1 MRRRRADRA
10 TGTTAAPEPAPQP
23 AARLDEVG
31 AIDVERAL
39 RLVRIAIALLA
50 SAAVIGARGSGE
62 TGLTGLTAV
71 AAIVA
76 AVAITNGYTAWTGR
90 RGYRTAQALGGEVLD
105 VAGGLGLVLL
115 LDQPLDGSS
124 WMVMLLPIVMGGVR
138 LGAGGTLLGWT
149 LGCAGYLGLAVS
161 GVLDVS
167 DVPSDAFATA
177 LQRFAFLLAIAVPV
191 AALTQWLQHR
201 WEHQRTVAVAAEAR
215 ARRLELIESMA
226 RSFVGSTE
234 PRLLA
239 NLADAGL
246 QLGFSTVTI
255 TMEAG
260 DRATTIAT
268 VGETR
273 WLPTDDVL
281 VRPAPDET
289 LVTHWEGHDE
299 VDHLTSTS
307 ITLDTTGRTL
317 VVHGWTDVPV
327 PDDLATGFGLLG
339 AHASVALRAARALAD
354 VERQANLDGLT
365 GLLNRRA
372 FDAHVERLSTS
383 GAPVAMLLLDVDH
396 FKQINDGYGHL
407 AGDQVLRVIAERLA
421 AAIRYPADPLSAI
434 VARLGGDEFAVVIA
448 GAPLERVADVAERI
462 ERSMAHP
469 VSVDGATIPVT
480 FSIGIADTDGAWT
493 PRSLI
498 SAADG
503 AAYQAKE
510 HGRNRTSWA
519 SEPVSEGSA
528 GVPVPGP
535 ATDISRDPLM
545 SLLERSIRPSEL
557 EGRPYASHPTPPTPP
572 RSTP

>member
-1 MRRRRADRA
+1 MSRRRSRQGA
-10 TGTTAAPEPAPQP
+10 PAPDASRP
-23 AARLDEVG
+23 TSPPARLDDVG

-50 SAAVIGARGSGE
+50 SAAVIGARGSAE
-62 TGLTGLTAV
+62 AGLTGPAAV

-76 AVAITNGYTAWTGR
+76 GVALANGYTAWTGR

-149 LGCAGYLGLAVS
+149 LGCAGYLALAVS
-161 GVLDVS
+161 GVVTVS
-167 DVPSDAFATA
+167 EATSDAFATA

-226 RSFVGSTE
+226 RSFVGTTE

-255 TMEAG
+255 TMEVG

-281 VRPAPDET
+281 VRPAADET
-289 LVTHWEGHDE
+289 LVTHWEGLEDVE
-299 VDHLTSTS
+299 HLTSTS
-307 ITLDTTGRTL
+307 IALDTTGRTL
-317 VVHGWTDVPV
+317 VVHGWSDAAT
-327 PDDLATGFGLLG
+327 PDDLATAFGLLG

-372 FDAHVERLSTS
+372 FDAHLERLAQAGTS
-383 GAPVAMLLLDVDH
+383 VAMLLLDVDH
-396 FKQINDGYGHL
+396 FKAINDGYGHL
-407 AGDQVLRVIAERLA
+407 AGDQVLRVIAERLS
-421 AAIRYPADPLSAI
+421 AAIRYPQDPLSAI
-434 VARLGGDEFAVVIA
+434 VSRLGGDEFAVVIA
-448 GAPLERVADVAERI
+448 EAPLDRVADVADRI
-462 ERSMAHP
+462 EQSMAHP
-469 VSVDGATIPVT
+469 VSLDGAAIPVT

-503 AAYQAKE
+503 AAYRAKE

-519 SEPVSEGSA
+519 SEPISEGAAPGAAPS
-528 GVPVPGP
+528 PVD
-535 ATDISRDPLM
+535 DISRDPLM
-545 SLLERSIRPSEL
+545 SLLERSIGSSEL
-557 EGRPYASHPTPPTPP
+557 EGRPYASHPTTPPTPP
-572 RSTP
+572 RSS

>member
-1 MRRRRADRA
+1 MNLRRPRSH
-10 TGTTAAPEPAPQP
+10 AAAVAGSAPGPQ
-23 AARLDEVG
+23 ASARLDEVG

-50 SAAVIGARGSGE
+50 SAAVIGARDTIQG
-62 TGLTGLTAV
+62 GLTGPAAV
-71 AAIVA
+71 AAIIAGVA
-76 AVAITNGYTAWTGR
+76 VTNGYTAWTGR
-90 RGYRTAQALGGEVLD
+90 RGYQTAQALGGEVLD

-115 LDQPLDGSS
+115 LDRPLDGSS

-149 LGCAGYLGLAVS
+149 LGCAGYLAIAVS
-161 GVLDVS
+161 GVVKVS
-167 DVPSDAFATA
+167 EVPSDAFATA

-246 QLGFSTVTI
+246 RLGFSTVTI
-255 TMEAG
+255 TMEVG
-260 DRATTIAT
+260 DRSTTIAT

-281 VRPAPDET
+281 VRPAPNET
-289 LVTHWEGHDE
+289 LVTHWEGRDD
-299 VDHLTSTS
+299 VDQLTSTS
-307 ITLDTTGRTL
+307 ISLDTTGRAL
-317 VVHGWTDVPV
+317 AVHGWSEAAV

-339 AHASVALRAARALAD
+339 AHASVALQAARALAD

-372 FDAHVERLSTS
+372 FDAHLERLATS
-383 GAPVAMLLLDVDH
+383 GQPVAMLLLDVDH
-396 FKQINDGYGHL
+396 FKAINDGYGHL
-407 AGDQVLRVIAERLA
+407 AGDQVLRVIAERLSA
-421 AAIRYPADPLSAI
+421 SIRYPADPLSAV

-448 GAPLERVADVAERI
+448 GAPLERVADVADRI

-469 VSVDGATIPVT
+469 VAIDGASIPVT

-493 PRSLI
+493 TRSLI

-503 AAYQAKE
+503 AAYRAKE

-519 SEPVSEGSA
+519 SEPVSDGAARTTTAS
-528 GVPVPGP
+528 P
-535 ATDISRDPLM
+535 AAALVDDPLM
-545 SLLERSIRPSEL
+545 SLLERSIGSSDL
-557 EGRPYASHPTPPTPP
+557 HGRPLATQPHPPIPP

>member
-1 MRRRRADRA
+1 MRRRRDRGAPPAPATPAAD
-10 TGTTAAPEPAPQP
+10 APEAV
-23 AARLDEVG
+23 RLDEVG

-39 RLVRIAIALLA
+39 RLVRIAIGLLA
-50 SAAVIGARGSGE
+50 SAAVIGARGSAE
-62 TGLTGLTAV
+62 VGLTGPAAV
-71 AAIVA
+71 AAIVG
-76 AVAITNGYTAWTGR
+76 AVAVTNAYTAWTGR

-161 GVLDVS
+161 GVVDVS
-167 DVPSDAFATA
+167 EVPSDSFATA

-215 ARRLELIESMA
+215 ARRLELIETMA

-246 QLGFSTVTI
+246 RLGFRTVTI
-255 TMEAG
+255 TMEVG

-268 VGETR
+268 IGETR

-289 LVTHWEGHDE
+289 LVTHWEGHEDVE
-299 VDHLTSTS
+299 HLTSTS
-307 ITLDTTGRTL
+307 IALDTTGRTL
-317 VVHGWTDVPV
+317 VVHGWSDAPT
-327 PDDLATGFGLLG
+327 PDDLATAFGLLG

-372 FDAHVERLSTS
+372 FDAHLERLAQS
-383 GAPVAMLLLDVDH
+383 GASVAMLLLDVDH

-407 AGDQVLRVIAERLA
+407 AGDQVLRVIAERLS
-421 AAIRYPADPLSAI
+421 AAIRYPQDPLSAI
-434 VARLGGDEFAVVIA
+434 VARLGGDEFAVVIT
-448 GAPLERVADVAERI
+448 GAPLERVADVADRI

-469 VSVDGATIPVT
+469 VSLDGASIPVT

-519 SEPVSEGSA
+519 SEPISEGA
-528 GVPVPGP
+528 GRIPVPTP
-535 ATDISRDPLM
+535 ATDVSRDPLM
-545 SLLERSIRPSEL
+545 SLLERSIGSSDL
-557 EGRPYASHPTPPTPP
+557 EGRPYASHPTQPTPP